1 MGSPLAWIGG
11 LLPYFIGFG
20 ALIWVLATKDKLDNL
35 ERRVEELEE
44 RLDGKEEKSS

>member
-20 ALIWVLATKDKLDNL
+20 ALIWVLATKDKLDNM
-35 ERRVEELEE
+35 EKRIDELEE
-44 RLDGKEEKSS
+44 RLDMGGPKES